1 MLHTSQN
8 NQVGERHLLP
18 KMQITNSK
26 KSWKLQTRTQTLQM
40 QNLRKHIQRQ
50 AFNPLLS
57 LSRFEGI
64 ANLNVWKELS
74 ILSLV
79 FKYH

>member
-1 MLHTSQN
+1 
-8 NQVGERHLLP
+8 
-18 KMQITNSK
+18 
-26 KSWKLQTRTQTLQM
+26 M

-57 LSRFEGI
+57 LSPFEGI

-79 FKYH
+79 FKDY